1 MQRRLDVALGLM
13 HRPAVLFLDEPTTG
27 LDPESRT
34 AMWQEIA
41 RLAGGEGMTVLLT
54 THYLEEADRLASR
67 LAIVDRGRVVTSGTP
82 DELKGELRGDAV
94 QVELPA
100 LRDDAEAARV
110 RRVLEALP
118 AVRDVVIVGRDVS
131 ARSDDGAAAVPV
143 VLAELQ
149 RAGVNA
155 ASVAVAVAGRRV
167 PAAHRSPLQ
176 RVGEPRPRRT
186 CQRARHRRGEQVM
199 TTMQMTPPTSQADAR
214 FQAAQPNTV
223 PFRTTMAHTWYLTG
237 RKLHA
242 LVRQPWVLAFSVIQP
257 VIWLFLFGQLFRRV
271 IDIPGFAFHGTYLD
285 YLVPGLIAMNAMSN
299 NMWAG
304 MAMIEEI
311 ERGTLNRFLAA
322 PASRIGIM
330 NASVAEQAVSTTVQS
345 LIIVGLGLAGG
356 ARYHGG
362 VAGVAVMVAASI
374 LVGVVFGALSNAV
387 GMTLRSREAI
397 IGVYTFFMLPLMFL
411 SSAFMQTSLMPGW
424 MQAIASR
431 NPLNWVVQ
439 IGRSA
444 VSADPDWAAIGV
456 RCGGLLVLAVAC
468 VAISVAT
475 FRSYRKNV

>member
-1 MQRRLDVALGLM
+1 M
-13 HRPAVLFLDEPTTG
+13 
-27 LDPESRT
+27 
-34 AMWQEIA
+34 
-41 RLAGGEGMTVLLT
+41 
-54 THYLEEADRLASR
+54 
-67 LAIVDRGRVVTSGTP
+67 
-82 DELKGELRGDAV
+82 
-94 QVELPA
+94 
-100 LRDDAEAARV
+100 
-110 RRVLEALP
+110 
-118 AVRDVVIVGRDVS
+118 
-131 ARSDDGAAAVPV
+131 
-143 VLAELQ
+143 
-149 RAGVNA
+149 
-155 ASVAVAVAGRRV
+155 
-167 PAAHRSPLQ
+167 
-176 RVGEPRPRRT
+176 
-186 CQRARHRRGEQVM
+186 
-199 TTMQMTPPTSQADAR
+199 
-214 FQAAQPNTV
+214 

-271 IDIPGFAFHGTYLD
+271 IDIPGFGYHGTYLD

-311 ERGTLNRFLAA
+311 DRGTLNRFLAA

-345 LIIVGLGLAGG
+345 LIIVVLGLAGG

-444 VSADPDWAAIGV
+444 VSAQPDWAAIGV
-456 RCGGLLVLAVAC
+456 RCGGLFVLAVAC
-468 VAISVAT
+468 VAVSVAT
-475 FRSYRKNV
+475 FRSYQKNV